1 MITKLDRVIDLHN
14 GQYIQVVAKPHK
26 VTLRM
31 FPITSTL
38 CDGLY
43 NNAKI
48 NVTSVADEF
57 FKDIK
62 DCAQIAWP
70 KIVSKVAD
78 SDASDYY
85 AYYDSKRKVEYELG
99 GIRGVV
105 GICGYELN
113 SMACYDFNKRR
124 MQSYLYDLEEAYT
137 KVGDLNSGTD
147 I

>member
-1 MITKLDRVIDLHN
+1 MITKLDRVIDLNN

-31 FPITSTL
+31 FPITSML
-38 CDGLY
+38 WDGLY

-48 NVTSVADEF
+48 NVASVADEF
-57 FKDIK
+57 FKNIK
-62 DCAQIAWP
+62 DCAHVAWP
-70 KIVSKVAD
+70 EIVSKVAD

-99 GIRGVV
+99 GLRGVV
-105 GICGYELN
+105 GICGYGLN

-137 KVGDLNSGTD
+137 KVGDPHAD
-147 I
+147 D